1 MQGSGPHVSHR
12 KAQDPREPHPPGL
25 AMRPETATI
34 HLVKCQRCKAAIG
47 LRCLSRRRVH
57 QVRTDAASRVALES
71 LLPPW
76 HRLSD
81 DGRVVLDERPWQER
95 VWDDD

>member
-1 MQGSGPHVSHR
+1 MQGSRLHVSHR
-12 KAQDPREPHPPGL
+12 KAQAPREPHPPGL

-34 HLVKCQRCKAAIG
+34 GLIACPRCKAPIG
-47 LRCLSRRRVH
+47 LRCLARRRVH
-57 QVRTDAASRVALES
+57 RARTDAASRAALAS

-81 DGRVVLDERPWQER
+81 DGQVVLDERPWQER
-95 VWDDD
+95 VWDDE